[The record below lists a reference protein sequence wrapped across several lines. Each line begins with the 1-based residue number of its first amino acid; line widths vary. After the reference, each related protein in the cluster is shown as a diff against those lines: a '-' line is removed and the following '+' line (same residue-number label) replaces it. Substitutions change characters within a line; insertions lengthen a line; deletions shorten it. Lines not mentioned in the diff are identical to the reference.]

1 MERAT
6 RAQRASVRAE
16 RTRTLI
22 LEAAEKVFAE
32 KGFAAARL
40 EDVAEHVGIRRASIV
55 YYYRDK
61 RELYDA
67 VLSNLFGGLLL
78 RLHAAFAGSRSI
90 EERIEGAIGAW
101 VDYVAQRP
109 ALARILLREIA
120 DATPAARPKVV
131 DHAKPILDAMD
142 AIIRDGQRRGIF
154 EPIDPI
160 HLASTV
166 GGATVFFV
174 SATPLL
180 GADWP
185 FDPLSVDQLAAHR
198 REVLRIVRRLL
209 GVKSP
214 RLAKRTGPARNAESV
229 EIGTQKQQRTSDR
242 EKGEA

>member
-1 MERAT
+1 MDGA
-6 RAQRASVRAE
+6 RAQPTSIRAE
-16 RTRTLI
+16 RTRALI

-40 EDVAEHVGIRRASIV
+40 EDVAERVGIRRASIV

-61 RELYDA
+61 RELYEA
-67 VLSNLFGGLLL
+67 VLDNLFGGLLL
-78 RLHAAFAGSRSI
+78 RLHAAFAGSRTI
-90 EERIEGAIGAW
+90 EERIDGAIGAW
-101 VDYVAQRP
+101 VDYVANRP

-120 DATPAARPKVV
+120 DASPTARPKVV
-131 DHAKPILDAMD
+131 EHAKPILDAMD
-142 AIIRDGQRRGIF
+142 AMIRDGQARDIF

-160 HLASTV
+160 HLATTV
-166 GGATVFFV
+166 GGATVFFI

-180 GADWP
+180 GEDWP
-185 FDPLSVDQLAAHR
+185 FDPLSADQLAAHR

-214 RLAKRTGPARNAESV
+214 RLAKRPGAAPRDKTAERAP
-229 EIGTQKQQRTSDR
+229 QKQADKR